1 MGNNQLEEDEDL
13 FVTLTLED
21 DSEVDCL
28 VVSIFEAEGRDYI
41 VWTIVNI
48 LVLYAIFR
56 KFLFQP
62 VLKVIQDR
70 ENIIKDQIDNAQ
82 KVTDDANQLKTDY
95 EKKLEVVK
103 EEADKIIVEA
113 RQRSEKER
121 AKAIETTQQETQD
134 MMERARGNIER
145 EQENARKAVQ
155 ADIARLAIAAAEKIV
170 KTGDRSDN
178 TSSK

>member
-1 MGNNQLEEDEDL
+1 MLKLDIWN
-13 FVTLTLED
+13 
-21 DSEVDCL
+21 
-28 VVSIFEAEGRDYI
+28 I

-70 ENIIKDQIDNAQ
+70 ENIIKNQIDNAQ
-82 KVTDDANQLKTDY
+82 KVTDDANQLKADY
-95 EKKLEVVK
+95 EKKLEVAK
-103 EEADKIIVEA
+103 DEADKIIVEA

-121 AKAIETTQQETQD
+121 AKAIEATKQETQD

-145 EQENARKAVQ
+145 EQENAVQ

>member
-1 MGNNQLEEDEDL
+1 MLKLDIWN
-13 FVTLTLED
+13 
-21 DSEVDCL
+21 
-28 VVSIFEAEGRDYI
+28 I

-70 ENIIKDQIDNAQ
+70 ENIIKNQIDNAQ
-82 KVTDDANQLKTDY
+82 KVTDDANQLKADY
-95 EKKLEVVK
+95 EKKLEVAK
-103 EEADKIIVEA
+103 DEADKIIVEA

-121 AKAIETTQQETQD
+121 AKAIEATKQETQD
-134 MMERARGNIER
+134 MMERGNIER

>member
-1 MGNNQLEEDEDL
+1 M
-13 FVTLTLED
+13 
-21 DSEVDCL
+21 
-28 VVSIFEAEGRDYI
+28 
-41 VWTIVNI
+41 
-48 LVLYAIFR
+48 
-56 KFLFQP
+56 
-62 VLKVIQDR
+62 
-70 ENIIKDQIDNAQ
+70 IKDQIDNAQ

-95 EKKLEVVK
+95 EKKLEVAK
-103 EEADKIIVEA
+103 DEADKIIVEA

-170 KTGDRSDN
+170 KTGSIMANTKEIQDRIKSINDTLKITN
-178 TSSK
+178 AMYFDKFLENKTYLCNIIKHI

>member
-1 MGNNQLEEDEDL
+1 MLKLDIWN
-13 FVTLTLED
+13 
-21 DSEVDCL
+21 
-28 VVSIFEAEGRDYI
+28 I

-70 ENIIKDQIDNAQ
+70 ENIIKNQIDNAH
-82 KVTDDANQLKTDY
+82 QLKADY
-95 EKKLEVVK
+95 EKKLEVAK
-103 EEADKIIVEA
+103 DEADKIIVEA

-121 AKAIETTQQETQD
+121 AKAIEATKQETQD

>member
-1 MGNNQLEEDEDL
+1 MLKLDIWN
-13 FVTLTLED
+13 
-21 DSEVDCL
+21 
-28 VVSIFEAEGRDYI
+28 I

-70 ENIIKDQIDNAQ
+70 ENIIKNQIDNAQ
-82 KVTDDANQLKTDY
+82 KVTDDANQLKADY
-95 EKKLEVVK
+95 EKKLEVAK
-103 EEADKIIVEA
+103 DEADKIIVEA

-121 AKAIETTQQETQD
+121 AKAIETTKQETQD

>member
-1 MGNNQLEEDEDL
+1 MLKLDIWN
-13 FVTLTLED
+13 
-21 DSEVDCL
+21 
-28 VVSIFEAEGRDYI
+28 I

-70 ENIIKDQIDNAQ
+70 ENMIKDQIDNAQ

-95 EKKLEVVK
+95 EKKLEVAK
-103 EEADKIIVEA
+103 DEADKIIVEA

-134 MMERARGNIER
+134 MERARGNIER